1 MKQLHTEDLQQQVKK
16 LQKTNQ
22 QLFEANVR
30 SVGKL
35 SGMKA
40 HIEGLNLE
48 ITMLQIELD
57 PQQEPYSSNA
67 SFNNWEQGCPEK
79 ALAPFDSRS
88 DTFGFHTSLD
98 FSTGQSSMEAVLDQ
112 HSGVSTSKVKTRIG
126 TEVINSRAREGAERW
141 TESSNCKIAGLAT

>member
-1 MKQLHTEDLQQQVKK
+1 
-16 LQKTNQ
+16 
-22 QLFEANVR
+22 
-30 SVGKL
+30 
-35 SGMKA
+35 MKA

-112 HSGVSTSKVKTRIG
+112 HSGVSTSKVKRVRKDGHKAAIAK
-126 TEVINSRAREGAERW
+126 SQDLRHDAGANPR
-141 TESSNCKIAGLAT
+141 SSLPV